1 MQSPTVIRNWQID
14 QLRKNIRIIGR
25 AIETADPQ
33 EATTYR
39 DGGDGWTVLEVMC
52 HLRDFEQVFLDRLCL
67 TVDEEFPDL
76 PVPNPDL
83 MAQENNYMAQHLDAA
98 YAEWTQRRNAL
109 LGYVATLGDDAWARE
124 AKHPVRGSMSL
135 NDQIMLTVYHD
146 NNHLEQI
153 VKILAEKK

>member
-14 QLRKNIRIIGR
+14 QLRKNLRIIGR

-67 TVDEEFPDL
+67 TVDEEFPVL
-76 PVPNPDL
+76 PVPNPNL
-83 MAQENNYMAQHLDAA
+83 MAQEHNYMAQRLESA
-98 YAEWTQRRNAL
+98 YAEWMQRRNAL
-109 LGYVATLGDDAWARE
+109 LAYVAT
-124 AKHPVRGSMSL
+124 
-135 NDQIMLTVYHD
+135 
-146 NNHLEQI
+146 
-153 VKILAEKK
+153 